1 MVIDTL
7 RTASS
12 GRFGWLSRAK
22 TGARLLILALLCSP
36 IASAEVIDDSPR
48 HEIPLPKEVKNVI
61 DRAKSE
67 IKRGADAINRAVK
80 GEPTARP
87 QPAAPVAA
95 RKGSVNPEGAAKP
108 TGDAGSGAIRDDS
121 RRNGHATPPAKK
133 TARQQASGTKKK
145 EAIEPAKK
153 ALPQRR
159 SSPVVKPAA
168 QGRPDAIAA
177 PDGGNASDV
186 APSRGQPTN
195 APPLRPATAPIGGK
209 GAPSVGVLP
218 VAAAVAQP
226 SESATGAVNQPPT
239 PEDSAE
245 AKIGSGDPPAKEAKS
260 AADEVPAAGAAV
272 AATAPLKLPA
282 QGPIQ
287 SPSAPAAVAGP
298 WQDCESCPE
307 YVPVEGTA
315 ADGDQPGFAQL
326 GMTKNEIT
334 FAQYDAFCDDTS
346 RPRADDAGWGRESH
360 PVINVTFD
368 DATAYAAWLSERTGV
383 IYRLPSDAEW
393 EHAARAGTTAAY
405 WWGDE
410 AGRNQANCANC
421 GSQWDGRQTAPVGS
435 FKPNPWGL
443 NDTVGNVWEWTSS
456 GYPASQSPRLLF
468 IHGGSWNRDAST
480 ASAAYRVFNSKGFRN
495 NNLGFRLVRTVEH
508 PGHLRV
514 TVNVPTRVRVNGQ
527 SRGEVRPEKPLLLLN
542 LNAGQYRIEAQAA
555 GFSPE
560 VETRAIAA
568 NTVTNASI
576 VLLAIPEPP
585 KPVTVATAPTLPAS
599 STAANAAIPKP
610 PAAAEAAPTL
620 RASPTNIKGDQFLHN
635 ANGTVS
641 DRRSGLMWMRCSVGQ
656 SWSGQTCLG
665 EPRLLDW
672 RGANAERGNS
682 FLGSSDWRLPTLEEL
697 QTLVY
702 CSKGISRKGSTA
714 GTACGGTP
722 MRPTIDL
729 RAFPNTSTG
738 SYWSST
744 LSMSPNKGARYVDFY
759 DGGSGI
765 LGTENARSV
774 RLVRNER

>member
-1 MVIDTL
+1 MVVDTR

-12 GRFGWLSRAK
+12 GRLGWLSRAK

-61 DRAKSE
+61 DRAKRE
-67 IKRGADAINRAVK
+67 IKRGGEAINRAIK
-80 GEPTARP
+80 GEPAARP

-108 TGDAGSGAIRDDS
+108 MGDTGSRAIRDDS
-121 RRNGHATPPAKK
+121 RRKGIATPSEKK
-133 TARQQASGTKKK
+133 STRQRALGTKKK
-145 EAIEPAKK
+145 ETTEPAKK
-153 ALPQRR
+153 APPQRR
-159 SSPVVKPAA
+159 PSPVVKPAA
-168 QGRPDAIAA
+168 QGQPDAIAA
-177 PDGGNASDV
+177 PDGGHASDV
-186 APSRGQPTN
+186 APSRGQSTN
-195 APPLRPATAPIGGK
+195 PPPLRSASSAPTTPIGGK

-218 VAAAVAQP
+218 VAPPVALP
-226 SESATGAVNQPPT
+226 SESATAAVNQPPT
-239 PEDSAE
+239 PEDTA
-245 AKIGSGDPPAKEAKS
+245 EAKS
-260 AADEVPAAGAAV
+260 AADEVPAAGASV
-272 AATAPLKLPA
+272 AEIAPLTLPA

-287 SPSAPAAVAGP
+287 SEPSAPAGVAGP
-298 WQDCESCPE
+298 WKDCESCPE
-307 YVPVEGTA
+307 YVPIEATA
-315 ADGDQPGFAQL
+315 ADRDQPGFSPL
-326 GMTKNEIT
+326 SMTKNEIT
-334 FAQYDAFCDDTS
+334 FAQYDDFCDDTR

-368 DATAYAAWLSERTGV
+368 DATAYAAWLSARTGV

-456 GYPASQSPRLLF
+456 GFPASRNPRLLF
-468 IHGGSWNRDAST
+468 IHGGSWNRDASA

-495 NNLGFRLVRTVEH
+495 SNLGFRLARTVEH

-514 TVNVPTRVRVNGQ
+514 TVNVPTRIRVNGQ

-542 LNAGQYRIEAQAA
+542 LNAGQYRIEAQAS
-555 GFSPE
+555 GFSPD

-568 NTVTNASI
+568 NTVTDAPI

-585 KPVTVATAPTLPAS
+585 QPVTVETAPPLPSSATAATTGRFVPDE
-599 STAANAAIPKP
+599 K
-610 PAAAEAAPTL
+610 
-620 RASPTNIKGDQFLHN
+620 
-635 ANGTVS
+635 GTVS
-641 DRRSGLMWMRCSVGQ
+641 DRQTGLMWMRCSVGQ

-665 EPRLLDW
+665 APRLLDW
-672 RGANAERGNS
+672 WGATEQGKG
-682 FLGSSDWRLPTLEEL
+682 FLGYSDWRLPKLQEL

-702 CSKGISRKGSTA
+702 YST
-714 GTACGGTP
+714 GTLMTI
-722 MRPTIDL
+722 RPTIDL
-729 RAFPNTSTG
+729 RAFPNTSPG
-738 SYWSST
+738 WYWSST
-744 LSMSPNKGARYVDFY
+744 LSGKPNEGAWYVSFSHGD
-759 DGGSGI
+759 SGI
-765 LGTENARSV
+765 LGTDNARYV